1 VQDTTNYSKVIVFG
15 DVGAGKTTLIRTLSE
30 IKPIDTDRVSSVEI
44 GKETTTVGIDYGRIN
59 ISGDHAIGLYGVPG
73 QRRFLALWRTVLQ
86 GVWGLIILVRFQSGT
101 RAEVVNEVLDLVRE
115 HGACVPVVV
124 GLTHVENAE
133 SDLIEALAAE
143 IRTVLNKKT
152 VSNTVITLD
161 CRDQRSSLTALVIL
175 DALQ

>member
-1 VQDTTNYSKVIVFG
+1 MQETTNYSKVIVFG

-59 ISGDHAIGLYGVPG
+59 ISSDHAIGLYGVPG
-73 QRRFLALWRTVLQ
+73 QRRFLTLWRAVLQ
-86 GVWGLIILVRFQSGT
+86 GVWGLIILVRFDSRT
-101 RAEVVNEVLDLVRE
+101 KADAVNEVLDLVQE

-124 GLTHVENAE
+124 GLTHAENAE
-133 SDLIEALAAE
+133 SDLIETLAAE
-143 IRTVLNKKT
+143 IRIILNEKT
-152 VSNTVITLD
+152 IANAVITLD